1 MTMKI
6 VFSYNT
12 SPGRDVKLIADFTS
26 WEPVR
31 MSDEEHA
38 GRYTFVADLVPGTY
52 QYKFM
57 VDGEYIL
64 DPLSEETAPC
74 PFGINS
80 VRHVTEKDLLV
91 SQLSGC
97 IRSTLSSAL
106 HDLNDVLSKAKQ
118 KNDINEEHMMSL
130 SKAKYDAGQ
139 DISAKRYS
147 VAVVATMSAG
157 KSTLLNAM
165 LGEKI
170 LPSKQEACTAK
181 VYSIEDDD
189 DAAEFMARKIENGKA
204 GEWQPATHQLLQD
217 LNESSADKI
226 EICGNIKQ
234 IRNMNSGHAV
244 LLYDTPGPNNSRDQ
258 SHSEITKQ
266 IIQNSSFCSLICILN
281 ATQLGT
287 DDEFELL
294 TFIRKEIE
302 KKDTTSDVLFVLNKI
317 DDFNLTEGD
326 SIRDSLTIC
335 KKHLRDRLGFSD
347 VTILPVSSRVAL
359 LIRRLLDSTTEMS
372 PAEVLEAGGIRASRG
387 TKYLRSSLSAME
399 QIRLALPLS
408 NFIKRRRTYS
418 SALKFSP
425 PMKRLFTRLETKL
438 KAMKPE
444 HTKILIADEMHEN
457 VLHYRSYDIED
468 LKYALLLSGVPIVEK
483 YLENKLKKAAK

>member
-6 VFSYNT
+6 VFSHNT

-26 WEPVR
+26 WEPVC
-31 MSDEEHA
+31 MNEEEHS
-38 GRYTFVADLVPGTY
+38 GRYIFIADLVPGTY
-52 QYKFM
+52 QYKFI

-64 DPLSEETAPC
+64 DPQSEETAQC
-74 PFGINS
+74 PFGLNS

-97 IRSTLSSAL
+97 IKSTLSSAL

-118 KNDINEEHMMSL
+118 KNDINEEHMMST
-130 SKAKYDAGQ
+130 SKADYDAGQ

-165 LGEKI
+165 LGAKI
-170 LPSKQEACTAK
+170 LPSKNEACTAK

-189 DAAEFMARKIENGKA
+189 DAAEFMARRIENGKA
-204 GEWQPATHQLLQD
+204 GEWQPATHQLLQE
-217 LNESSADKI
+217 LNDSSADKI

-244 LLYDTPGPNNSRDQ
+244 LLYDTPGPNNSRDL

-317 DDFNLTEGD
+317 DNFSVAGGD
-326 SIRDSLTIC
+326 SIKDSLMVC
-335 KKHLRDRLGFSD
+335 KKHLRDTVGFSNI
-347 VTILPVSSRVAL
+347 TILPVSSQLAL
-359 LIRRLLDSTTEMS
+359 LIRLLFDSMTEMDS
-372 PAEVLEAGGIRASRG
+372 AEVLELGGLKASPKM
-387 TKYLRSSLSAME
+387 KYFKSSLSDDE
-399 QIRLALPLS
+399 QDELS
-408 NFIKRRRTYS
+408 LLLRKIFRHKRTFAS
-418 SALKFSP
+418 SLKFSP
-425 PMKRLFTRLETKL
+425 PMKRIFMRLDAKRTAGK
-438 KAMKPE
+438 KGQVKV
-444 HTKILIADEMHEN
+444 LIANQFYPVEE
-457 VLHYRSYDIED
+457 
-468 LKYALLLSGVPIVEK
+468 LKYALLLSGIPVVEK

>member
-1 MTMKI
+1 MKI
-6 VFSYNT
+6 VFSHSA
-12 SPGRDVKLIADFTS
+12 SPGSEVKLIADFTS
-26 WEPVR
+26 WEPVC
-31 MSDEEHA
+31 MNEEEHS
-38 GRYTFVADLVPGTY
+38 GRYTFIADLVPGTY
-52 QYKFM
+52 QYKFI

-64 DPLSEETAPC
+64 DPQSEETAQC
-74 PFGINS
+74 PFGLNS
-80 VRHVTEKDLLV
+80 VRRVTEKDLLV

-97 IRSTLSSAL
+97 IKSTLSSAL
-106 HDLNDVLSKAKQ
+106 HDLNDVLSKAKY
-118 KNDINEEHMMSL
+118 KNDINEEDVMSP
-130 SKAKYDAGQ
+130 SKANYDVGQ

-170 LPSKQEACTAK
+170 LPSKNEACTAK

-189 DAAEFMARKIENGKA
+189 GAAEFMARKIENGKA
-204 GEWQPATHQLLQD
+204 GEWQSATRQLLQE
-217 LNESSADKI
+217 LNDSSADKI

-317 DDFNLTEGD
+317 DNYSVAGGD
-326 SIRDSLTIC
+326 SIKESLMVC
-335 KKHLRDRLGFSD
+335 KKQLRDAIGFSNI
-347 VTILPVSSRVAL
+347 TILPVSSQLAL
-359 LIRRLLDSTTEMS
+359 LIRLLLDSTTEMS
-372 PAEVLEAGGIRASRG
+372 SAEVLELGGLKASPKM
-387 TKYLRSSLSAME
+387 KYLKSSLSDDE
-399 QIRLALPLS
+399 QDELDRLLKKI
-408 NFIKRRRTYS
+408 FRHKRTFAS
-418 SALKFSP
+418 VLKFSP
-425 PMKRLFTRLETKL
+425 PMKRIFMRLNDKRMAEKKTH
-438 KAMKPE
+438 A
-444 HTKILIADEMHEN
+444 N
-457 VLHYRSYDIED
+457 VLISRKFYPVDD
-468 LKYALLLSGVPIVEK
+468 LKYALLLSGIPIVEK

>member
-12 SPGRDVKLIADFTS
+12 FPGRDVKLIADFTS

-57 VDGEYIL
+57 VDGEYVL

-74 PFGINS
+74 PFGLNS

-106 HDLNDVLSKAKQ
+106 HDLNTVLNNANH
-118 KNDINEEHMMSL
+118 KNEINEENSMTLH
-130 SKAKYDAGQ
+130 KTKYDVNQ
-139 DISAKRYS
+139 DISAKKYS

-189 DAAEFMARKIENGKA
+189 DAAEFMARKIENGKT
-204 GEWQPATHQLLQD
+204 GNWQHATHQLLQD
-217 LNESSADKI
+217 LNESAADKI

-244 LLYDTPGPNNSRDQ
+244 LLYDTPGPNNSRDL
-258 SHSEITKQ
+258 SHSEITKE

-317 DDFNLTEGD
+317 DNFSVAGGD
-326 SIRDSLTIC
+326 SIRESLTIC
-335 KKHLRDRLGFSD
+335 KKHLRDTVGFSD
-347 VTILPVSSRVAL
+347 ITILPVSSQLAL
-359 LIRRLLDSTTEMS
+359 LIRLLLNSTTEMNTAEILEFTGGKAS
-372 PAEVLEAGGIRASRG
+372 PKM
-387 TKYLRSSLSAME
+387 KYFKSSLSEDE
-399 QIRLALPLS
+399 QDELS
-408 NFIKRRRTYS
+408 LLLRKIFRRKRTFAS
-418 SALKFSP
+418 VLKFSP
-425 PMKRLFTRLETKL
+425 PMKRIFIRLNAKL
-438 KAMKPE
+438 KEARKE
-444 HTKILIADEMHEN
+444 NKNILISN
-457 VLHYRSYDIED
+457 RFYRIED
-468 LKYALLLSGVPIVEK
+468 LKYALLLSGIPVVEK

>member
-1 MTMKI
+1 MSPSK
-6 VFSYNT
+6 VNYN
-12 SPGRDVKLIADFTS
+12 
-26 WEPVR
+26 
-31 MSDEEHA
+31 
-38 GRYTFVADLVPGTY
+38 
-52 QYKFM
+52 
-57 VDGEYIL
+57 
-64 DPLSEETAPC
+64 
-74 PFGINS
+74 
-80 VRHVTEKDLLV
+80 
-91 SQLSGC
+91 
-97 IRSTLSSAL
+97 
-106 HDLNDVLSKAKQ
+106 
-118 KNDINEEHMMSL
+118 
-130 SKAKYDAGQ
+130 AGQ
-139 DISAKRYS
+139 NISAKRYS

-165 LGEKI
+165 LGAKI
-170 LPSKQEACTAK
+170 LPSKNEACTAK

-189 DAAEFMARKIENGKA
+189 AAAEFMARQIENGKT
-204 GEWQPATHQLLQD
+204 GKWRLATHQLLQEFND
-217 LNESSADKI
+217 SSADKI

-335 KKHLRDRLGFSD
+335 KKHLRDRLGFSNI
-347 VTILPVSSRVAL
+347 TILPVSSRVAL

-372 PAEVLEAGGIRASRG
+372 PAEVFESSGIRASRG
-387 TKYLRSSLSAME
+387 VKYLKSSLPAID
-399 QIRLALPLS
+399 QVRLALPLS
-408 NFIKRRRTYS
+408 NFIKQKRSYA

-425 PMKRLFTRLETKL
+425 PMKRIFMRLDAKH

-444 HTKILIADEMHEN
+444 HTKILISDRFYA
-457 VLHYRSYDIED
+457 VED

-483 YLENKLKKAAK
+483 YLENKLKKAAQ